1 MKKVILYQID
11 DNDYSMKPMCEFGL
25 VDGQVKIVKGRNTEG
40 IWQDVERGIV
50 GEDEKL
56 LYPKDGIKF
65 LARLKY
71 AYSGSYVR
79 AGDIFDD

>member
-1 MKKVILYQID
+1 MKKVILYEID
-11 DNDYSMKPMCEFGL
+11 DNDYSMKPICEFGL
-25 VDGQVKIVKGRNTEG
+25 VDGEVKIVKGGEIRG
-40 IWQDVERGIV
+40 ILQDMERGIM

-71 AYSGSYVR
+71 AYSGSYLR
-79 AGDIFDD
+79 AGDIIDD